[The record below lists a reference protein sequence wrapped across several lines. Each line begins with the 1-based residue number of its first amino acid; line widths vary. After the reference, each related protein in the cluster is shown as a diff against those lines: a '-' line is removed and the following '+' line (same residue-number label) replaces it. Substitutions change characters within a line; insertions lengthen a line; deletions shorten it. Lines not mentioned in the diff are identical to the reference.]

1 MRQWLF
7 GNLGWKLLSL
17 AIATVLWLIVAREP
31 ELATSI
37 NVPVEY
43 KNIPDDLDISSGVP
57 DRVYLEVRGSPL
69 RLTRDNLQDAAIVLD
84 LSTVNKAGER
94 TFTVREANLKLPSGV
109 SFYKAVPSQV
119 TLRFERLVSKN
130 VPIRP
135 KFATGPPPGYAIVAS
150 SFNPPTA
157 RIIGPESRIR
167 SIDSVST
174 DPIDLSNVVGKT
186 EMRVHLSVG
195 DPQIRLRSETQVH
208 FNVTLEKRDMN

>member
-1 MRQWLF
+1 MRKWLF

-17 AIATVLWLIVAREP
+17 AIATVLWLVVAREP

-43 KNIPDDLDISSGVP
+43 KNIPDDLDISSGIP

-84 LSTVNKAGER
+84 LSTVAKAGER
-94 TFTVREANLKLPSGV
+94 TFTVREQNLKLPSGV
-109 SFYKAVPSQV
+109 SFYKAVPSQI
-119 TLRFERLVSKN
+119 TLRFERLVSKT

-135 KFATGPPPGYAIVAS
+135 KFSTGPTQGYAIVAS
-150 SFNPPTA
+150 SFNPPTV
-157 RIIGPESRIR
+157 RISGPESRIR
-167 SIDSVST
+167 SIEAVST

-186 EMRVHLSVG
+186 EIRVHLSVG
-195 DPQIRLRSETQVH
+195 DPKIRLRSDAQVH

>member
-1 MRQWLF
+1 MKKWFF

-17 AIATVLWLIVAREP
+17 AVATVLWLIVAREP

-43 KNIPDDLDISSGVP
+43 KNIPDDLDISSGIP

-84 LSTVNKAGER
+84 LSTVTKAGER
-94 TFTVREANLKLPSGV
+94 TFTVRETNVKLPSGV
-109 SFYKAVPSQV
+109 SFYKAVPSQI
-119 TLRFERLVSKN
+119 TLRFDQLVSKT

-135 KFATGPPPGYAIVAS
+135 KFATGPPTGYAIVAS
-150 SFNPPTA
+150 AFNPPTA
-157 RIIGPESRIR
+157 RITGPESRVR
-167 SIDSVST
+167 SIDAVTT

-186 EMRVHLSVG
+186 EMRVHVSVG
-195 DPQIRLRSETQVH
+195 DPQVRLRSDPQVH
-208 FNVTLEKRDMN
+208 FKVTLEKRDMN